1 MIFFPRKI
9 KVTASRFGG
18 DGGGN
23 VGVIYKLASTLKTYA
38 PNLSKLNFTI
48 IPVIITFGVFK
59 KSLPFI
65 PKVKKTHVKKNGVDI
80 S

>member
-1 MIFFPRKI
+1 MVFSPRKI
-9 KVTASRFGG
+9 KVTASSFGG

-48 IPVIITFGVFK
+48 IPIIITFGVLK

-65 PKVKKTHVKKNGVDI
+65 SKVKKTCEKKMELT
-80 S
+80 